1 MKKQALYLS
10 LICTQFLLLSM
21 NLKAQNIEIKL
32 GPDEVALNQ
41 YFTITVEV
49 INDRLQGYDEFPEI
63 EGFVKQGTSS
73 SSSMNVIN
81 GQVSS
86 TQSIIQNYRPTREGI
101 FRLPAFTMQINGQ
114 TIRSQGKTIKVGP
127 PVQRQQQFDPFNYDP
142 FQDFFGRDQKQ
153 EYIEVKDDAFLAL
166 TTSKDEIYVGEG
178 VNVTLAF
185 YISETNQAPLN
196 FFEIGKQ
203 LVEITKELEPN
214 NCWEENFYIDK
225 LHQEQVRIGNKRYAR
240 IKIYEATFF
249 PFNDEDLEFPSIDL
263 KMIKYKVAKNRSFFG
278 RNRKQDF
285 KTFTSKPKTVKV
297 KKLPPHPLRESV
309 SVGRFRLS
317 EDISDT
323 QLETGQSFN
332 YEFSILGE
340 GNISSING
348 PEVPEQDEIEFYPP
362 NVQQNIARRN
372 NKVRGQKSFKY
383 YGIPN
388 EPGTYDLANFM
399 KWVYFDPV
407 NERYDTL
414 QSDIQVIVTGESK
427 KNQYISSNDLGSFY
441 DVIELEDN
449 KLKATNTIDI
459 FKLVT
464 NIMLILMI
472 GTTLY
477 FTFRK

>member
-1 MKKQALYLS
+1 
-10 LICTQFLLLSM
+10 
-21 NLKAQNIEIKL
+21 
-32 GPDEVALNQ
+32 VH
-41 YFTITVEV
+41 
-49 INDRLQGYDEFPEI
+49 
-63 EGFVKQGTSS
+63 
-73 SSSMNVIN
+73 
-81 GQVSS
+81 
-86 TQSIIQNYRPTREGI
+86 
-101 FRLPAFTMQINGQ
+101 
-114 TIRSQGKTIKVGP
+114 
-127 PVQRQQQFDPFNYDP
+127 
-142 FQDFFGRDQKQ
+142 
-153 EYIEVKDDAFLAL
+153 
-166 TTSKDEIYVGEG
+166 
-178 VNVTLAF
+178 
-185 YISETNQAPLN
+185 ISETNQAPLN

-414 QSDIQVIVTGESK
+414 QSDIKVIVTGESK